1 MKKKKQKY
9 DYLSAEIEL
18 LIISA
23 DDVISTSGGFNWG
36 SSTGGDNDDSDGW
49 T

>member
-36 SSTGGDNDDSDGW
+36 SGKTDDNNDSDGW